1 MFQKRDDFTPIQVP
15 VQQEVPQFQQPVV
28 QPATQSFDVIETPA
42 KKSGSIFDDP
52 EEDESD
58 VLPVFKGRNI
68 FGNN

>member
-1 MFQKRDDFTPIQVP
+1 MPLDPMPTAPVAETPVA
-15 VQQEVPQFQQPVV
+15 
-28 QPATQSFDVIETPA
+28 PAQTQAFDVIETPA

-52 EEDESD
+52 DEDESD

>member
-1 MFQKRDDFTPIQVP
+1 MDPVP
-15 VQQEVPQFQQPVV
+15 AAPAAEVPAAPVKE
-28 QPATQSFDVIETPA
+28 TQAFDVIETPA

-52 EEDESD
+52 DEDESD